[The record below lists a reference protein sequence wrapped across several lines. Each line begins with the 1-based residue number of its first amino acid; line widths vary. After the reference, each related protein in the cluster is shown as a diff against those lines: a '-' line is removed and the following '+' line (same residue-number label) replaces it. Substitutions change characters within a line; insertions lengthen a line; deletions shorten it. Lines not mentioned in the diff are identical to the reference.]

1 MFIDYEILKLI
12 WWLFI
17 GVLLAGFAVMDGQD
31 MGVGT
36 LLPFIGKNDD
46 ERRVMINSVAP
57 HWDGNQVWFITGG
70 GAIFAAWPLIYATAF
85 SGFYWAM
92 LLVLFALFF
101 RPVGFDY
108 RSKIA
113 NKTWRNDPFRH
124 GTGNRQIL
132 YKVLIPVR
140 KRNLLLLS
148 GYCSQNTV
156 YKAG

>member
-113 NKTWRNDPFRH
+113 NKTWRNSWDWLLFVGSFVPPVVCGAPIKWQRSSEFLMTSQSCETVH
-124 GTGNRQIL
+124 G
-132 YKVLIPVR
+132 
-140 KRNLLLLS
+140 
-148 GYCSQNTV
+148 
-156 YKAG
+156 

>member
-92 LLVLFALFF
+92 LLVLFALLL
-101 RPVGFDY
+101 VELCTHLNLCG
-108 RSKIA
+108 K
-113 NKTWRNDPFRH
+113 
-124 GTGNRQIL
+124 RQAIDVNTHL
-132 YKVLIPVR
+132 QFLRLFVAQHFGCF
-140 KRNLLLLS
+140 LLAAES
-148 GYCSQNTV
+148 NS
-156 YKAG
+156 

>member
-101 RPVGFDY
+101 RPVGF
-108 RSKIA
+108 
-113 NKTWRNDPFRH
+113 
-124 GTGNRQIL
+124 
-132 YKVLIPVR
+132 
-140 KRNLLLLS
+140 
-148 GYCSQNTV
+148 
-156 YKAG
+156 

>member
-92 LLVLFALFF
+92 LLVLFRSSSVRSASTTEVRSPTRLGEIPGTGSFSSAALF
-101 RPVGFDY
+101 RRWSAASPSVTCSKVY
-108 RSKIA
+108 RSTSTI
-113 NKTWRNDPFRH
+113 
-124 GTGNRQIL
+124 I
-132 YKVLIPVR
+132 
-140 KRNLLLLS
+140 
-148 GYCSQNTV
+148 
-156 YKAG
+156 

>member
-57 HWDGNQVWFITGG
+57 HC
-70 GAIFAAWPLIYATAF
+70 
-85 SGFYWAM
+85 
-92 LLVLFALFF
+92 
-101 RPVGFDY
+101 
-108 RSKIA
+108 
-113 NKTWRNDPFRH
+113 
-124 GTGNRQIL
+124 RQL
-132 YKVLIPVR
+132 
-140 KRNLLLLS
+140 
-148 GYCSQNTV
+148 CS
-156 YKAG
+156 AGCLRCCIR

>member
-70 GAIFAAWPLIYATAF
+70 GAIFAAWPLIYATALGHAAGTVCTLLP
-85 SGFYWAM
+85 SGR
-92 LLVLFALFF
+92 LRLQKQ
-101 RPVGFDY
+101 DC
-108 RSKIA
+108 
-113 NKTWRNDPFRH
+113 
-124 GTGNRQIL
+124 Q
-132 YKVLIPVR
+132 
-140 KRNLLLLS
+140 
-148 GYCSQNTV
+148 
-156 YKAG
+156 

>member
-1 MFIDYEILKLI
+1 MFTDYEILKLI

-17 GVLLAGFAVMDGQD
+17 GVLLAGFASWTVGI

-113 NKTWRNDPFRH
+113 NKLGEIP
-124 GTGNRQIL
+124 GTGSFSSAALFRRWSAAAEGL
-132 YKVLIPVR
+132 R
-140 KRNLLLLS
+140 
-148 GYCSQNTV
+148 
-156 YKAG
+156 

>member
-113 NKTWRNDPFRH
+113 NFSSAALFRRWSAASPSV
-124 GTGNRQIL
+124 TCS
-132 YKVLIPVR
+132 KVYRSTSTII
-140 KRNLLLLS
+140 
-148 GYCSQNTV
+148 
-156 YKAG
+156 

>member
-70 GAIFAAWPLIYATAF
+70 GAASCRCGRTRASRLSTPRCAPAEAATRSARRCRAVAFIHPPKSCKLGHRRRATRRT
-85 SGFYWAM
+85 SW
-92 LLVLFALFF
+92 
-101 RPVGFDY
+101 
-108 RSKIA
+108 
-113 NKTWRNDPFRH
+113 
-124 GTGNRQIL
+124 
-132 YKVLIPVR
+132 
-140 KRNLLLLS
+140 
-148 GYCSQNTV
+148 
-156 YKAG
+156 